1 MAERRTT
8 VVARE
13 EDLATI
19 AHEARTRGLPLGRL
33 LGEIVATRA
42 DELRRDRR
50 PRLATFRADASIAK
64 DAESEGPQ
72 ARSFRSA

>member
-13 EDLATI
+13 EDLATL
-19 AHEARTRGLPLGRL
+19 AHEARTRGLSLGRM

-42 DELRRDRR
+42 DELRQDRR
-50 PRLATFRADASIAK
+50 PRLATFGAHASIAK
-64 DAESEGPQ
+64 DAGKEGPET
-72 ARSFRSA
+72 RPFRTA